1 MRKKMRTF
9 LTLIITA
16 LLFSGCVFLPQ
27 AEASAPPTSQTS
39 QSQEEKLS
47 AWVAY
52 WDAQD
57 AMDEIDDLGDSLES
71 LLYFGAYFDVQGRLF
86 VPDEIAKLKE
96 RIGQTYGETS
106 PRPAYL
112 TFINDKL
119 LAQGGSSL
127 KDTALLYALLET
139 PDARRA
145 HIADILALT
154 EAGGYDGVEIDY
166 EAIRKDMVLWGHFIN
181 FIAELSQEAQ
191 RRGLPL
197 RVVLEPGIPYEALS
211 FPEGPQYV
219 IMCYNLH
226 GPGSEPG
233 PKADDAF
240 LLELVKKTANLPG
253 GRHFALATGG
263 FEWVGTSVTALSQ
276 EEARVL
282 SRQEKATLQR
292 DAGSQAVSFAYRRQD
307 GVHQVWY
314 ADSITL
320 AHWMS
325 LLRGTGDF
333 GITLW
338 RLCN

>member
-1 MRKKMRTF
+1 MRKKTLTF
-9 LTLIITA
+9 LALLITVQ
-16 LLFSGCVFLPQ
+16 LFSGCAFLSRS
-27 AEASAPPTSQTS
+27 EASAPPAV
-39 QSQEEKLS
+39 QSPEAKLS

-52 WDAQD
+52 WDAED
-57 AMDEIDDLGDSLES
+57 AMAEIADLGDRLEN
-71 LLYFGAYFDVQGRLF
+71 LLYFGAYFDAQDRLF
-86 VPDEIAKLKE
+86 IPDTIVQFKE
-96 RIGQTYGETS
+96 QIEQTYGETA

-145 HIADILALT
+145 HISDILALT
-154 EAGGYDGVEIDY
+154 EGGGYDGVEIDY
-166 EAIRKDMVLWGHFIN
+166 EAMRKDMVLWGYFIN
-181 FIAELSQEAQ
+181 FITELSQQ
-191 RRGLPL
+191 TQQRGLLL

-211 FPEGPQYV
+211 FPEGPEYV

-253 GRHFALATGG
+253 RRHFALATGG

-276 EEARVL
+276 KEAYAL
-282 SRQEKATLQR
+282 SRQEKAAPQR
-292 DAGSQAVSFAYRRQD
+292 DAGSQAVSFAYRGQD

-314 ADSITL
+314 ADAITL
-320 AHWMS
+320 THWMS

-333 GITLW
+333 GITIW
-338 RLCN
+338 RLCS